1 MRYDS
6 DMTNDAEVQVGV
18 VSEPAAS
25 YAVKGYPDNDSAIEE
40 EYDFLDKDFG
50 YARTLEELE
59 VALDEADA
67 ERDDSSKWISSAS
80 FHSRLENKYPWLQ

>member
-1 MRYDS
+1 MRYDKI
-6 DMTNDAEVQVGV
+6 MEETNNQVGV

-50 YARTLEELE
+50 YARSLEELNT
-59 VALDEADA
+59 ALEEAEA
-67 ERDDSSKWISSAS
+67 ERNDPTKWITSEE
-80 FHSRLENKYPWLQ
+80 FHERVESKYPWLR